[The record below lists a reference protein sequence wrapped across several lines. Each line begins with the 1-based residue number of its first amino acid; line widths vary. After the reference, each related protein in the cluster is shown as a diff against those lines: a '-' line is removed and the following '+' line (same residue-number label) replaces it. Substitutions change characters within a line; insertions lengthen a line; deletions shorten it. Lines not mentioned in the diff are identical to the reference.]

1 MNKKLK
7 TLITLLFMGTAYS
20 IIYALPFVQYV
31 FYDPMVEGLKATNAQ
46 LGVLITIFG
55 IGNLLA
61 PIGGWFS
68 DRFNHKKIFIGGL
81 IATSLLNFLFAFNLN
96 YKFALFIWFG
106 LAISGLLVYFPAHIK
121 IVRLLGDEN
130 NQGKI
135 FGLSESAAGIGSV
148 VINTIAL
155 FLFSRAISDIVGLKF
170 AVIGYG
176 LAGILAAIVLW
187 FLIEVPDDIQSIKE
201 EEKIKASDF
210 LTVLKYPGTW
220 FAGIA
225 IFTTYTLYVSLSYFT
240 PYFTSVLGVSV
251 AFSGGLAIVRT
262 YLIRFVGSPLG
273 GMMGD
278 KISSV
283 SKVLAISFASAL
295 LIILGFLNL
304 PVGANMTLI
313 IALTLLIS
321 VFTYV
326 SRGNMFAVPAEVKSP
341 AKYAAMTA
349 GITCAIGYSPDLFQ
363 FILFGHWLDKY
374 GNQGYK
380 YIFIY
385 TMVIL
390 LLGIVSSVLT
400 LNFKKKIDGK
410 EFSGQSQLQ

>member
-31 FYDPMVEGLKATNAQ
+31 FYDPMVEGLNATNAQ

-55 IGNLLA
+55 LGNIFGA

-68 DRFNHKKIFIGGL
+68 DKFNHKIIFISAIIG
-81 IATSLLNFLFAFNLN
+81 TSILNFLFAFNLN
-96 YKFALFIWFG
+96 YKFAIFIWLG
-106 LAISGLLVYFPAHIK
+106 LAITGLFAYFPAHIK
-121 IVRLLGDEN
+121 IVRLLGDDN
-130 NQGKI
+130 NQGQI

-155 FLFSRAISDIVGLKF
+155 FLFSKSVVGVVGLKY
-170 AVIGYG
+170 AVMGYG
-176 LAGILAAIVLW
+176 IAGIIVAIVLW
-187 FLIEVPDDIQSIKE
+187 FLIDNPEKVESVK
-201 EEKIKASDF
+201 EEKIKATDF

-240 PYFTSVLGVSV
+240 PYFTNVLGVSV

-262 YLIRFVGSPLG
+262 YLIRFIGSPLG

-278 KISSV
+278 KINSV
-283 SKVLAISFASAL
+283 SKVLGISFLSAS
-295 LIILGFLNL
+295 IIIIGFMSL
-304 PVGANMTLI
+304 PVGANITII

-326 SRGNMFAVPAEVKSP
+326 GRGNMFAVPAEVKSP

-374 GNQGYK
+374 GNQGYN

-385 TMVIL
+385 TVGVL
-390 LLGIVSSVLT
+390 ALGIVSSVLT
-400 LNFKKKIDGK
+400 LRFKKKIDGK
-410 EFSGQSQLQ
+410 EFGEA